1 MTDIGNKEVF
11 ARNLLRY
18 MEITGKNRADVC
30 NDLGFPYSTF
40 SEWCQA
46 RKYPRIDKI
55 EKMAE
60 YFGCLKS
67 DLIEDKTKKLDTM
80 TDAEFS
86 ENRKKLM
93 KLIEDCPEDK
103 AARLLQVLKLFL
115 DSDKSE

>member
-1 MTDIGNKEVF
+1 MNTLNNKEIF
-11 ARNLLRY
+11 AQNLSEYLKRA
-18 MEITGKNRADVC
+18 GKSQVDLASYCDV
-30 NDLGFPYSTF
+30 SKATVT
-40 SEWCQA
+40 EWIKGK
-46 RKYPRIDKI
+46 KYPRIDKI

-67 DLIEDKTKKLDTM
+67 DLIENKTKKLDTM

-93 KLIEDCPEDK
+93 KLIEDCPENK